1 MGGLPTSWGNNSM
14 VASGLRLGCCWPLG
28 GRLPPGALF
37 PLFMSGLVSFGG
49 PLIAGDGGGIILFID
64 GLFCRRSNAGADT
77 AGAAGLNVSTEPGP
91 GFCIRR
97 NCC

>member
-1 MGGLPTSWGNNSM
+1 ME
-14 VASGLRLGCCWPLG
+14 
-28 GRLPPGALF
+28 
-37 PLFMSGLVSFGG
+37 
-49 PLIAGDGGGIILFID
+49 GGIILFID

-97 NCC
+97 IVVDAELAAVPVVVVVGPTAGLVNRFVAVKRHN